1 MAGVA
6 CTHPTYLRWT
16 KASRLA
22 VEQWSTMLSGGANP
36 VSFWRILGEV
46 DICGSRTYICRV
58 VRNPQLG
65 LIDSNRRCSS
75 VMET

>member
-1 MAGVA
+1 
-6 CTHPTYLRWT
+6 
-16 KASRLA
+16 
-22 VEQWSTMLSGGANP
+22 MLSGGANP